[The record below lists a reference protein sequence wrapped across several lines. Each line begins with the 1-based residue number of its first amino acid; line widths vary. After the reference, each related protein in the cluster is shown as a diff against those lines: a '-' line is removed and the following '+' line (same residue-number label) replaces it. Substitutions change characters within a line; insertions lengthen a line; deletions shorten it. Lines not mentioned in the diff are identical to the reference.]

1 MLTKHLFVLIH
12 VRNMDAVGI
21 LKYVETISKHILLTN
36 SKAVLYCWILFV
48 IGV

>member
-12 VRNMDAVGI
+12 VRNIDAVGI
-21 LKYVETISKHILLTN
+21 LKYVEAISKHILLNN
-36 SKAVLYCWILFV
+36 SKAARHCWIFFG